1 MTPTTE
7 WAAKLA
13 AAEETGVLS
22 HAMMTFMVSDRATPA
37 GRTGRVWAD
46 SAGYGYWIADRK
58 GMTLLEMRS
67 R

>member
-1 MTPTTE
+1 MDTSE
-7 WAAKLA
+7 WRQKIA

-46 SAGYGYWIADRK
+46 SAGYGYWLAGRR
-58 GMTLLEMRS
+58 GMELPEMRS